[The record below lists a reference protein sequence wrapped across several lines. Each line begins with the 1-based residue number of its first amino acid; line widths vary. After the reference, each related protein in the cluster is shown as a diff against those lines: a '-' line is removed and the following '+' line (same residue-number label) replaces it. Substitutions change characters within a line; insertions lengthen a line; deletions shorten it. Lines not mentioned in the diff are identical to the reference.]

1 MSQDKPTPGDE
12 ARIRE
17 ILETLRRTELTGGES
32 PHALQ
37 HAGTPQSGYSVGVT
51 QRDFAQMR
59 PEDLKDFEQV
69 LQYASHL
76 GETTGETIRKA
87 LARPGKSSVV
97 ESHRKAIDAA
107 LATAAGRSWIAG
119 VDRRRA
125 ERVEELMQEVIA
137 AARPE
142 SRPWLTSPTG
152 RRALADNINQFGEP
166 NSLKEFVA
174 GRVARFNGK
183 DHELDGNL
191 TTEKY
196 VDYVRGYTHFQKHPK
211 DMARRLGEVSK
222 LAGDPALDA
231 AARTAARVNVLQ
243 GATPPRKPAMPPPQ
257 PVAPPSPTPN
267 RTEAPP
273 EKRTQAKPATGLDRL
288 QALFGRPFEH
298 LVQTSRGRVPVD
310 DPAVLHVDEIDAL
323 MAAPAYRQSLHPQAE
338 KTRATVGRWFE
349 ATYPGPA
356 QYDAT
361 GRMIRAP
368 RRERPA
374 AAPSWIRD
382 QGALSLEGAERSA
395 LTGAPIPSRRRRKP
409 RFGI

>member
-1 MSQDKPTPGDE
+1 MLDKATRND
-12 ARIRE
+12 
-17 ILETLRRTELTGGES
+17 LEE
-32 PHALQ
+32 
-37 HAGTPQSGYSVGVT
+37 
-51 QRDFAQMR
+51 
-59 PEDLKDFEQV
+59 
-69 LQYASHL
+69 
-76 GETTGETIRKA
+76 A
-87 LARPGKSSVV
+87 LAKPGKHPLV
-97 ESHRKAIDAA
+97 EANKKAINEALATPAGQAWIEGVDRAQADHVARKVQEVIDAA
-107 LATAAGRSWIAG
+107 TT
-119 VDRRRA
+119 
-125 ERVEELMQEVIA
+125 ENRV
-137 AARPE
+137 
-142 SRPWLTSPTG
+142 WLTSSTG

-166 NSLKEFVA
+166 NRLKEFVA

-183 DHELDGNL
+183 DHKLEGDL
-191 TTEKY
+191 TSEKF
-196 VDYVRGYTHFQKHPK
+196 VEYVRGYKYFEEYPQ
-211 DMARRLGEVSK
+211 DLRRRLGGIAEAANDS
-222 LAGDPALDA
+222 ALA
-231 AARTAARVNVLQ
+231 AAAEDAFRVNVLQ
-243 GATPPRKPAMPPPQ
+243 RATPPRKPVPPPLAPQ
-257 PVAPPSPTPN
+257 PVAPPSPKPN

-310 DPAVLHVDEIDAL
+310 DPAVLHADEIDAL

-382 QGALSLEGAERSA
+382 QGALSLEGVERSA
-395 LTGAPIPSRRRRKP
+395 LTGAPIPGGGRRRRKP
-409 RFGI
+409 SFGI